1 MYHLNITEAFKKYTK
16 KHSLQKNINQEDLIK
31 TLDTLTEQLK
41 PSFLKSVTGIF
52 SSKKPKG
59 FYLYGDV
66 GTGKTMIVNFFL
78 EYLNHTRVLKT
89 HFNKFMVDIHNK
101 LHKLKNES
109 NPLPKIVKIFKKDF
123 DIIFFDEF
131 QITNIADAMILGKLL
146 EQFFS
151 NNIFIITTSN
161 AKPDDLYLG
170 GLQRDQF
177 LPYIENIKDN
187 TLVYSLN
194 SGKDYRELY
203 LNKQNKF
210 FIVKDPQ
217 TKKNF
222 NQVLFNVLSG
232 KQFATKKIEI
242 KGRKL
247 IIDNYVSGI
256 AKFNFKD
263 LCFQTYGSED
273 YIEICKITKIFFIEN
288 IPNFTD
294 ELINEQFRFINLI
307 DIIYDNQLNLVATA
321 TVPINQLTS
330 STKLQKVFQRTLSR
344 LQELTSSNHQI

>member
-1 MYHLNITEAFKKYTK
+1 
-16 KHSLQKNINQEDLIK
+16 
-31 TLDTLTEQLK
+31 
-41 PSFLKSVTGIF
+41 
-52 SSKKPKG
+52 
-59 FYLYGDV
+59 
-66 GTGKTMIVNFFL
+66 
-78 EYLNHTRVLKT
+78 
-89 HFNKFMVDIHNK
+89 
-101 LHKLKNES
+101 
-109 NPLPKIVKIFKKDF
+109 
-123 DIIFFDEF
+123 
-131 QITNIADAMILGKLL
+131 MILGKLL

-161 AKPDDLYLG
+161 VKPDDLYLG

-203 LNKQNKF
+203 LNKQNRF

-222 NQVLFNVLSG
+222 NQVLFTVLSG
-232 KQFATKKIEI
+232 KQFATKEIEI

-256 AKFNFKD
+256 AKFDFKD

-294 ELINEQFRFINLI
+294 ELINEQYRFINLI
-307 DIIYDNQLNLVATA
+307 DIIYDNQLSLVATA
-321 TVPINQLTS
+321 TVSINQLTS

-344 LQELTSSNHQI
+344 LQELTSSNR

>member
-41 PSFLKSVTGIF
+41 PSFLKSVAGIF

-66 GTGKTMIVNFFL
+66 GAGKTMIVNFFL
-78 EYLNHTRVLKT
+78 EYLNYPRVLKT

-109 NPLPKIVKIFKKDF
+109 NPLSKIVKTFKKDF
-123 DIIFFDEF
+123 DVIFFDEF

-177 LPYIENIKDN
+177 LPYIENIKVN

-203 LNKQNKF
+203 LNKQNRF

-232 KQFATKKIEI
+232 KQFATKEIEI

-256 AKFNFKD
+256 SKFNFKD

-288 IPNFTD
+288 IPNFTED
-294 ELINEQFRFINLI
+294 LINEQYRFVNFI
-307 DIIYDNQLNLVATA
+307 DVIYDNKLKLVATA
-321 TVPINQLTS
+321 ATEINKLTS
-330 STKLQKVFQRTLSR
+330 SSKVQKVFSRTLSR
-344 LQELTSSNHQI
+344 LKELTAVR

>member
-1 MYHLNITEAFKKYTK
+1 MRN
-16 KHSLQKNINQEDLIK
+16 
-31 TLDTLTEQLK
+31 
-41 PSFLKSVTGIF
+41 
-52 SSKKPKG
+52 
-59 FYLYGDV
+59 
-66 GTGKTMIVNFFL
+66 
-78 EYLNHTRVLKT
+78 
-89 HFNKFMVDIHNK
+89 
-101 LHKLKNES
+101 
-109 NPLPKIVKIFKKDF
+109 NPLPKIVKTFKKDF

-177 LPYIENIKDN
+177 LPYIENIKSN
-187 TLVYSLN
+187 NVLVYSLN

-203 LNKQNKF
+203 LNKQNRF

-222 NQVLFNVLSG
+222 NQVLFAVLSG
-232 KQFATKKIEI
+232 KQFATKEIEI

-256 AKFNFKD
+256 AKFDFKD

-273 YIEICKITKIFFIEN
+273 YIEICKIAKIFFIEN

-294 ELINEQFRFINLI
+294 ELINEQYRFINLI
-307 DIIYDNQLNLVATA
+307 DIIYDNHLSLVATA
-321 TVPINQLTS
+321 TVPINQITS
-330 STKLQKVFQRTLSR
+330 SVKLQKVFQRTLSR
-344 LQELTSSNHQI
+344 LQELTSNNH

>member
-16 KHSLQKNINQEDLIK
+16 KNSLQKNINQEDLIK

-41 PSFLKSVTGIF
+41 PSFLKSVTSIF

-66 GTGKTMIVNFFL
+66 GAGKTMIINFFL
-78 EYLNHTRVLKT
+78 EYLNHPRVLKT

-101 LHKLKNES
+101 LHKLKNEK
-109 NPLPKIVKIFKKDF
+109 NPLPKIVKTFKKDF

-146 EQFFS
+146 EQFFT

-161 AKPDDLYLG
+161 VKPDDLYLG

-187 TLVYSLN
+187 VLVYSLN

-203 LNKQNKF
+203 LNKQNRF

-222 NQVLFNVLSG
+222 NQVLFAVLSG
-232 KQFATKKIEI
+232 KQFATKEIEI

-256 AKFNFKD
+256 AKFD
-263 LCFQTYGSED
+263 
-273 YIEICKITKIFFIEN
+273 
-288 IPNFTD
+288 
-294 ELINEQFRFINLI
+294 
-307 DIIYDNQLNLVATA
+307 
-321 TVPINQLTS
+321 
-330 STKLQKVFQRTLSR
+330 
-344 LQELTSSNHQI
+344 

>member
-1 MYHLNITEAFKKYTK
+1 MISNCDEQWLHCFVSTIF
-16 KHSLQKNINQEDLIK
+16 SDLIF
-31 TLDTLTEQLK
+31 LSALVFLSPLLQLK
-41 PSFLKSVTGIF
+41 KAIISIAVENIMIF
-52 SSKKPKG
+52 
-59 FYLYGDV
+59 
-66 GTGKTMIVNFFL
+66 
-78 EYLNHTRVLKT
+78 
-89 HFNKFMVDIHNK
+89 
-101 LHKLKNES
+101 
-109 NPLPKIVKIFKKDF
+109 
-123 DIIFFDEF
+123 
-131 QITNIADAMILGKLL
+131 
-146 EQFFS
+146 
-151 NNIFIITTSN
+151 FIITTSN

-177 LPYIENIKDN
+177 LPYIENIKAN

-203 LNKQNKF
+203 LNKQNRF

-232 KQFATKKIEI
+232 KQFATKEIEI

-256 AKFNFKD
+256 AKFDFKD

-294 ELINEQFRFINLI
+294 ELINEQYRFINLI
-307 DIIYDNQLNLVATA
+307 DIIYDNQLSLVATA

-330 STKLQKVFQRTLSR
+330 SVKLQKVFQRTLSR
-344 LQELTSSNHQI
+344 LNELTRSN

>member
-41 PSFLKSVTGIF
+41 PSFLKSVTCIF
-52 SSKKPKG
+52 SSKKTKG

-66 GTGKTMIVNFFL
+66 GVGKTMIVNFFL
-78 EYLNHTRVLKT
+78 EYLNHPRVLKT

-151 NNIFIITTSN
+151 HNIFIITTSN
-161 AKPDDLYLG
+161 IKPDDLYLG

-187 TLVYSLN
+187 TLIYSLN
-194 SGKDYRELY
+194 SEKDYRQLY
-203 LNKQNKF
+203 LNKQNRF
-210 FIVKDPQ
+210 FIVNEPQ

-222 NQVLFNVLSG
+222 NQVLFTVLSG
-232 KQFATKKIEI
+232 KQFATKEIEI

-273 YIEICKITKIFFIEN
+273 YIEICKIVKIFFVEN

-294 ELINEQFRFINLI
+294 ELINEQYRFINLI
-307 DIIYDNQLNLVATA
+307 DIIYDNKLSLVATA
-321 TVPINQLTS
+321 TVPLNQLTS
-330 STKLQKVFQRTLSR
+330 STKLAKVFQRTLSR
-344 LQELTSSNHQI
+344 LNELTSSH

>member
-16 KHSLQKNINQEDLIK
+16 KHSLQKNVNQEDLIK

-41 PSFLKSVTGIF
+41 PSFLKSVTSIF

-66 GTGKTMIVNFFL
+66 GAGKTMIVNFFL
-78 EYLNHTRVLKT
+78 EYLNHPRVLKT

-109 NPLPKIVKIFKKDF
+109 NPLPKIVKTFKKDF

-161 AKPDDLYLG
+161 VKPDDLYLG

-203 LNKQNKF
+203 LNKQNRF

-222 NQVLFNVLSG
+222 NQVLFTVLSG
-232 KQFATKKIEI
+232 KQFATKEIEI

-247 IIDNYVSGI
+247 IIDNYVSGV
-256 AKFNFKD
+256 AKFDFKD

-288 IPNFTD
+288 IPNFTN
-294 ELINEQFRFINLI
+294 ELINEQYRFINLI
-307 DIIYDNQLNLVATA
+307 DIIYDNQLSLVATA
-321 TVPINQLTS
+321 SVPINQITS
-330 STKLQKVFQRTLSR
+330 SVKLAKVFQRTLSR
-344 LQELTSSNHQI
+344 LGELTRSN

>member
-16 KHSLQKNINQEDLIK
+16 KHSLQKNVNQEDLIK

-41 PSFLKSVTGIF
+41 PSFLKSVTSIF
-52 SSKKPKG
+52 QSKKPKG

-66 GTGKTMIVNFFL
+66 GAGKTMIVNFFL
-78 EYLNHTRVLKT
+78 EYLNHPRVLKT

-109 NPLPKIVKIFKKDF
+109 NPLPKIVKTFKKDF

-146 EQFFS
+146 E
-151 NNIFIITTSN
+151 
-161 AKPDDLYLG
+161 
-170 GLQRDQF
+170 QF

-203 LNKQNKF
+203 LNKQNRF
-210 FIVKDPQ
+210 FIVKDSQ
-217 TKKNF
+217 TKKIF

-232 KQFATKKIEI
+232 KQFKTKEIEI

-256 AKFNFKD
+256 AKFDFKD

-294 ELINEQFRFINLI
+294 ELINEQYRFINLI
-307 DIIYDNQLNLVATA
+307 DIIYDNQLSLVATA

-330 STKLQKVFQRTLSR
+330 STKLKKVFQRTLSR
-344 LQELTSSNHQI
+344 LQELTSSNR

>member
-1 MYHLNITEAFKKYTK
+1 
-16 KHSLQKNINQEDLIK
+16 
-31 TLDTLTEQLK
+31 
-41 PSFLKSVTGIF
+41 
-52 SSKKPKG
+52 
-59 FYLYGDV
+59 
-66 GTGKTMIVNFFL
+66 
-78 EYLNHTRVLKT
+78 
-89 HFNKFMVDIHNK
+89 
-101 LHKLKNES
+101 
-109 NPLPKIVKIFKKDF
+109 
-123 DIIFFDEF
+123 EF

-161 AKPDDLYLG
+161 VKPDDLYLG

-177 LPYIENIKDN
+177 LPYIENIKHN

-203 LNKQNKF
+203 LNKQNRF

-222 NQVLFNVLSG
+222 NQVLFTVLSG
-232 KQFATKKIEI
+232 KQFATKEIEI

-247 IIDNYVSGI
+247 IIDNYVSGV
-256 AKFNFKD
+256 AKFDFKD
-263 LCFQTYGSED
+263 LCFKNYCSED

-294 ELINEQFRFINLI
+294 ELINEQYRFINLI
-307 DIIYDNQLNLVATA
+307 DIIYDNQLSLVATA
-321 TVPINQLTS
+321 TVSINQLTS

-344 LQELTSSNHQI
+344 LHELTRSTI

>member
-1 MYHLNITEAFKKYTK
+1 MYHLNIAEAFKKYTK
-16 KHSLQKNINQEDLIK
+16 KNKLQKNIQQEDLISI
-31 TLDTLTEQLK
+31 LGSLIEQLK
-41 PSFLKSVTGIF
+41 PSFLKSVTNIF

-59 FYLYGDV
+59 FYLHGDV
-66 GTGKTMIVNFFL
+66 GAGKTMIINFFL
-78 EYLNHTRVLKT
+78 EYLNQPRVLKT

-109 NPLPKIVKIFKKDF
+109 NPLPKIVKSFKKDF

-161 AKPDDLYLG
+161 AKPDDLYMG

-177 LPYIENIKDN
+177 LPYIEIIKSN

-203 LNKQNKF
+203 LNKQNRF

-217 TKKNF
+217 TKKN
-222 NQVLFNVLSG
+222 
-232 KQFATKKIEI
+232 
-242 KGRKL
+242 
-247 IIDNYVSGI
+247 
-256 AKFNFKD
+256 
-263 LCFQTYGSED
+263 
-273 YIEICKITKIFFIEN
+273 
-288 IPNFTD
+288 
-294 ELINEQFRFINLI
+294 
-307 DIIYDNQLNLVATA
+307 
-321 TVPINQLTS
+321 
-330 STKLQKVFQRTLSR
+330 
-344 LQELTSSNHQI
+344 

>member
-1 MYHLNITEAFKKYTK
+1 
-16 KHSLQKNINQEDLIK
+16 
-31 TLDTLTEQLK
+31 
-41 PSFLKSVTGIF
+41 
-52 SSKKPKG
+52 
-59 FYLYGDV
+59 
-66 GTGKTMIVNFFL
+66 
-78 EYLNHTRVLKT
+78 
-89 HFNKFMVDIHNK
+89 MVDIHNK

-109 NPLPKIVKIFKKDF
+109 NPLPKIVKTFKKDF

-161 AKPDDLYLG
+161 VKPDDLYLG

-203 LNKQNKF
+203 LNKQNRF

-222 NQVLFNVLSG
+222 NQVLFTVLSG
-232 KQFATKKIEI
+232 KQFATKEIEI

-256 AKFNFKD
+256 AKFDFKD

-294 ELINEQFRFINLI
+294 ELINEQYRFINLI
-307 DIIYDNQLNLVATA
+307 DIIYDNQLSLVATA
-321 TVPINQLTS
+321 SVPINQITS
-330 STKLQKVFQRTLSR
+330 SIKLAKVFQRTLSR
-344 LQELTSSNHQI
+344 LGELTRSN

>member
-1 MYHLNITEAFKKYTK
+1 MFFNPYFSVFKKKIGETEWGLGWIPLGGYVK
-16 KHSLQKNINQEDLIK
+16 IAGMVDESMDK
-31 TLDTLTEQLK
+31 EQLAQPPQPWEFRSK
-41 PSFLKSVTGIF
+41 PAWQRLIIILGGV
-52 SSKKPKG
+52 
-59 FYLYGDV
+59 
-66 GTGKTMIVNFFL
+66 IVNFFL
-78 EYLNHTRVLKT
+78 EYLNHPRVLKT

-109 NPLPKIVKIFKKDF
+109 NPLPKIVKTFKKDF

-203 LNKQNKF
+203 LNKQNRF

-222 NQVLFNVLSG
+222 NQVG
-232 KQFATKKIEI
+232 K
-242 KGRKL
+242 
-247 IIDNYVSGI
+247 
-256 AKFNFKD
+256 
-263 LCFQTYGSED
+263 GS
-273 YIEICKITKIFFIEN
+273 FFRE
-288 IPNFTD
+288 
-294 ELINEQFRFINLI
+294 
-307 DIIYDNQLNLVATA
+307 
-321 TVPINQLTS
+321 
-330 STKLQKVFQRTLSR
+330 
-344 LQELTSSNHQI
+344 SN

>member
-16 KHSLQKNINQEDLIK
+16 KYSLQKNVNQEDLIK
-31 TLDTLTEQLK
+31 TLDTITEQLK
-41 PSFLKSVTGIF
+41 PSFLKSVTSIF
-52 SSKKPKG
+52 QSKKHKG
-59 FYLYGDV
+59 FYLYSDV
-66 GTGKTMIVNFFL
+66 GAGKTMIVNFFL
-78 EYLNHTRVLKT
+78 EYLNHPRVLKT

-109 NPLPKIVKIFKKDF
+109 NPLPKIVKTFKKDF

-161 AKPDDLYLG
+161 VKPDDLYLG

-203 LNKQNKF
+203 LNKQNRF

-222 NQVLFNVLSG
+222 NQVLFTVLSG
-232 KQFATKKIEI
+232 KQFATKEIEI

-247 IIDNYVSGI
+247 IIDNYVSGV
-256 AKFNFKD
+256 AKFDFKD

-294 ELINEQFRFINLI
+294 ELINEQYRFINLI
-307 DIIYDNQLNLVATA
+307 DIIYDNQLSLVATA
-321 TVPINQLTS
+321 SVPINQITS
-330 STKLQKVFQRTLSR
+330 SVKLAKVFQRTLSR
-344 LQELTSSNHQI
+344 LGELTRSN